1 MAKSK
6 TLGVRKNE
14 NVDVLC
20 YRFAALPTNEQIIQL
35 NKTIG
40 CCRYLWNRML
50 GDHNTLYQET
60 MIQTIH
66 LINVTKKKKK
76 ILVTANIEFD
86 TLQTEEDVQ
95 NAFEEV
101 LPKALK
107 VTQKKPNQT
116 AANFLQT
123 AMAMVNE
130 RYKDIVYLS
139 VNEDRR
145 KGNPK
150 TAINFNFKIH

>member
-1 MAKSK
+1 MAGSTYG
-6 TLGVRKNE
+6 TLFRITTWGESHGPAIGV
-14 NVDVLC
+14 VID
-20 YRFAALPTNEQIIQL
+20 
-35 NKTIG
+35 G
-40 CCRYLWNRML
+40 CPSGLSL
-50 GDHNTLYQET
+50 S
-60 MIQTIH
+60 
-66 LINVTKKKKK
+66 
-76 ILVTANIEFD
+76 
-86 TLQTEEDVQ
+86 EEDIQ
-95 NAFEEV
+95 KAFEEV

-139 VNEDRR
+139 VNENRR

>member
-1 MAKSK
+1 
-6 TLGVRKNE
+6 
-14 NVDVLC
+14 
-20 YRFAALPTNEQIIQL
+20 
-35 NKTIG
+35 
-40 CCRYLWNRML
+40 
-50 GDHNTLYQET
+50 

-66 LINVTKKKKK
+66 LITVAKKKTKL
-76 ILVTANIEFD
+76 LVTANIELD
-86 TLQTEEDVQ
+86 TLQSEEDIQ
-95 NAFEEV
+95 KAFEEV

-107 VTQKKPNQT
+107 ITQNKPNQT

>member
-1 MAKSK
+1 
-6 TLGVRKNE
+6 
-14 NVDVLC
+14 
-20 YRFAALPTNEQIIQL
+20 
-35 NKTIG
+35 
-40 CCRYLWNRML
+40 
-50 GDHNTLYQET
+50 

-66 LINVTKKKKK
+66 LINVAKKKKK
-76 ILVTANIEFD
+76 ILVTANIELD
-86 TLQTEEDVQ
+86 TLQSEEDIQ
-95 NAFEEV
+95 KAFEEV

-107 VTQKKPNQT
+107 ITQKKPNQT

-130 RYKDIVYLS
+130 RYTDIVYLS

-150 TAINFNFKIH
+150 TAINFNFKIHFMNSQMSVHNIESRVQKKLFYPAVSTYTVLHSFKSRYIF

>member
-1 MAKSK
+1 
-6 TLGVRKNE
+6 
-14 NVDVLC
+14 
-20 YRFAALPTNEQIIQL
+20 
-35 NKTIG
+35 
-40 CCRYLWNRML
+40 
-50 GDHNTLYQET
+50 

-150 TAINFNFKIH
+150 TAINVNYPDLHRSVEVGASCFNDPGYYHTTWQFSQNLYKR

>member
-1 MAKSK
+1 MKM
-6 TLGVRKNE
+6 VR
-14 NVDVLC
+14 
-20 YRFAALPTNEQIIQL
+20 
-35 NKTIG
+35 
-40 CCRYLWNRML
+40 
-50 GDHNTLYQET
+50 
-60 MIQTIH
+60 
-66 LINVTKKKKK
+66 
-76 ILVTANIEFD
+76 
-86 TLQTEEDVQ
+86 
-95 NAFEEV
+95 
-101 LPKALK
+101 
-107 VTQKKPNQT
+107 KPNQT

>member
-1 MAKSK
+1 
-6 TLGVRKNE
+6 
-14 NVDVLC
+14 
-20 YRFAALPTNEQIIQL
+20 
-35 NKTIG
+35 
-40 CCRYLWNRML
+40 
-50 GDHNTLYQET
+50 

-107 VTQKKPNQT
+107 VTQKNRIK
-116 AANFLQT
+116 LQLIFY
-123 AMAMVNE
+123 
-130 RYKDIVYLS
+130 RLQW
-139 VNEDRR
+139 RW
-145 KGNPK
+145 
-150 TAINFNFKIH
+150 

>member
-1 MAKSK
+1 
-6 TLGVRKNE
+6 
-14 NVDVLC
+14 
-20 YRFAALPTNEQIIQL
+20 
-35 NKTIG
+35 
-40 CCRYLWNRML
+40 
-50 GDHNTLYQET
+50 

-66 LINVTKKKKK
+66 LINVAKKKKK

-86 TLQTEEDVQ
+86 TLQTEEDIQ

>member
-1 MAKSK
+1 
-6 TLGVRKNE
+6 
-14 NVDVLC
+14 
-20 YRFAALPTNEQIIQL
+20 
-35 NKTIG
+35 
-40 CCRYLWNRML
+40 
-50 GDHNTLYQET
+50 

-95 NAFEEV
+95 NAVEEV

>member
-1 MAKSK
+1 
-6 TLGVRKNE
+6 
-14 NVDVLC
+14 
-20 YRFAALPTNEQIIQL
+20 
-35 NKTIG
+35 
-40 CCRYLWNRML
+40 
-50 GDHNTLYQET
+50 

-66 LINVTKKKKK
+66 LINVAKKKKK
-76 ILVTANIEFD
+76 ILVTAN
-86 TLQTEEDVQ
+86 TLQSEEDIQ
-95 NAFEEV
+95 KAFEEV

-107 VTQKKPNQT
+107 ITQKKPNQT

-139 VNEDRR
+139 VNENRR

-150 TAINFNFKIH
+150 TAINFNFTIH

>member
-1 MAKSK
+1 
-6 TLGVRKNE
+6 
-14 NVDVLC
+14 
-20 YRFAALPTNEQIIQL
+20 
-35 NKTIG
+35 
-40 CCRYLWNRML
+40 
-50 GDHNTLYQET
+50 

-130 RYKDIVYLS
+130 RYKDSSQEKYTRIRLQTGHYLLFQS
-139 VNEDRR
+139 FRR
-145 KGNPK
+145 PQMITSKN
-150 TAINFNFKIH
+150 